1 LAARIN
7 RRIHCDLIDSA
18 GRPGHGISLNPLPT
32 GISPDLSLWILP
44 ERIDYRVDALAGLMQ
59 AGISFKSNRQ

>member
-1 LAARIN
+1 M
-7 RRIHCDLIDSA
+7 
-18 GRPGHGISLNPLPT
+18 SLNPLPT

-59 AGISFKSNRQ
+59 AGISFKSNQQ